1 MFRKIRKMTILQERY
16 NAFLDKHRSVL
27 EENKPFVQVCHHG
40 LKRQRGH
47 WSIELFQS
55 KRCAIQLAAERSGRK
70 AGSSKGKWRDDKEKG
85 YQEQSQSS
93 WGKQKWRPDE
103 EDGDG
108 DTPQPRSNKGA
119 SDHWSKS
126 RSDWSSMFFLE
137 HRHHCLRGE
146 SFLQYVHCLSVQ
158 SLNIGMIY
166 IMRWRVEAEGP

>member
-1 MFRKIRKMTILQERY
+1 M
-16 NAFLDKHRSVL
+16 
-27 EENKPFVQVCHHG
+27 PFVQVCHHG

-103 EDGDG
+103 EDRDG
-108 DTPQPRSNKGA
+108 DTSQPRSNKDA
-119 SDHWSKS
+119 SDDCSKS
-126 RSDWSSMFFLE
+126 SSEEPMSNSSATRSYDHSWSDNSCCKEPTFSSNGGS
-137 HRHHCLRGE
+137 LRIVLDPRGVMTDPQIWIMVAKVFQRR
-146 SFLQYVHCLSVQ
+146 SSV
-158 SLNIGMIY
+158 I
-166 IMRWRVEAEGP
+166 RR

>member
-1 MFRKIRKMTILQERY
+1 MKGVKHASVAGLASLAPIMTSSTSVGDASSSASSTELTCTMAPESGFLTLITCACSR
-16 NAFLDKHRSVL
+16 AF
-27 EENKPFVQVCHHG
+27 PF
-40 LKRQRGH
+40 
-47 WSIELFQS
+47 
-55 KRCAIQLAAERSGRK
+55 
-70 AGSSKGKWRDDKEKG
+70 GSSKG

-137 HRHHCLRGE
+137 HHHHCLRGE

>member
-1 MFRKIRKMTILQERY
+1 MPWKENGWRPIIICSRKIQKMTMPIKIRKMMILQKRH

-27 EENKPFVQVCHHG
+27 QENKPFVQVCHHG

-93 WGKQKWRPDE
+93 WDKQKWRPDE

-126 RSDWSSMFFLE
+126 RQTCHQCSS
-137 HRHHCLRGE
+137 
-146 SFLQYVHCLSVQ
+146 
-158 SLNIGMIY
+158 
-166 IMRWRVEAEGP
+166 